1 MPLVGPHLLG
11 ERGSAPADCGV
22 ALVVG
27 SGNADVIQDPRTFDW
42 FRSTPGDAILGGLD
56 LDHLLQRASV
66 EPTASELS
74 PEHHFLLMLNSID
87 MSDDECHGL
96 GDRPLPL
103 GFSAVGL
110 RAMLGTASVEAAL
123 RVLARYYAVA
133 SGVFALEVRSGQG
146 LTRIALRA
154 EGRHRD
160 RAAML
165 EEIWLMAL
173 YMFLTWFAGRRL
185 PLLAM
190 TVARPNHPDLGGAH
204 WAFGAPLSNADLT
217 SILVPT
223 SCLQWARRAADVDE
237 PIWEAMRCWLDET
250 APPVGEGLLGAAFVG
265 AEAPA
270 RTRLREAFDGLAL
283 CDRQLSRRIRRETGV
298 SFRDLRGEAL
308 VDLARD
314 LLRNTDEAIDE
325 IGARLGYAEERS
337 FRRFMRSRTG
347 LTPAQIRKGGALA
360 PDPELRAKVRTMALK
375 LQA

>member
-1 MPLVGPHLLG
+1 MPTGG
-11 ERGSAPADCGV
+11 
-22 ALVVG
+22 
-27 SGNADVIQDPRTFDW
+27 GNSNVIQDPRTFDW
-42 FRSTPGDAILGGLD
+42 FRSTPGDAVLGGLD
-56 LDHLLQRASV
+56 LDCLLRRSLV

-74 PEHHFLLMLNSID
+74 PEQHFLLMLNSID
-87 MSDDECHGL
+87 ISDDECHAL
-96 GDRPLPL
+96 ADRRLPP
-103 GFSAVGL
+103 GFSALGL
-110 RAMLGTASVEAAL
+110 RAMLGTSSVEAAL

-154 EGRHRD
+154 EAKHRD

-190 TVARPNHPDLGGAH
+190 TVARPNHPDIGGAH

-223 SCLQWARRAADVDE
+223 NCLQWPRRAADVDE
-237 PIWEAMRCWLDET
+237 PIWEAMRFWLDET
-250 APPVGEGLLGAAFVG
+250 APPPGEGVLDAAFAG

-270 RTRLREAFDGLAL
+270 RTRLREAFEGLAL
-283 CDRQLSRRIRRETGV
+283 CDRQLSRRIRRETGA

-308 VDLARD
+308 VELARD
-314 LLRNTDEAIDE
+314 LLRNTDERVEE

-337 FRRFMRSRTG
+337 FRRFMRGRTG
-347 LTPAQIRKGGALA
+347 LTPAQIRRGAA
-360 PDPELRAKVRTMALK
+360 TAGDSELRAMVRSMALK
-375 LQA
+375 LQV